1 MPTIQIPM
9 RSWQY
14 FASVGLVAVV
24 HFGAAY
30 SITLIPNLKLEW
42 EIVPIWPP
50 TGVNVAALV
59 LLGSRILPGIALG
72 HFFFY
77 LCFATKWT
85 VAATTAL
92 IITLQAWVAAKLL
105 NRVGFHPALN
115 RLRDVLGLVIV
126 AAPLSSFVG
135 NSIAIVSLSLLSGS
149 SLWSKWWSWCL
160 GDIIAILIVT
170 PVLLTWCHSILDF
183 RFGILDW
190 RLSNQCKNSE
200 THQQTHN
207 FTFKISHL
215 KLMEFAVWLA
225 LLIGVNWIVFC
236 SKTSLKIADYP
247 LEYLPF
253 TLVIWA
259 AFRFGQTGT
268 SLSAFVGSTI
278 GIFGISRGDGPFL
291 IMESNINSSILYLQ
305 AFLAVEAITGL
316 ILTATVNERQQSE
329 HKFRELAQTLES
341 KVQERTLELEQKN
354 EELAK
359 SFRKLQETQQQLI
372 QSEKMSSLG
381 HLVAGIAHEI
391 NNPVNFI
398 HGNLTH
404 INNYTQDLL
413 EAIALYQDRYPQAS
427 PRIQERLEEIDLHF
441 LQEDIGKIL
450 SSMKAGTE
458 RIRQIVLSL
467 RNFSRLDE
475 AEMKKVDIHEGIKST
490 LLIVQHRLQND
501 RTYNYRIQVNEQ
513 YSELPAVEC

>member
-1 MPTIQIPM
+1 
-9 RSWQY
+9 
-14 FASVGLVAVV
+14 
-24 HFGAAY
+24 
-30 SITLIPNLKLEW
+30 
-42 EIVPIWPP
+42 
-50 TGVNVAALV
+50 
-59 LLGSRILPGIALG
+59 
-72 HFFFY
+72 
-77 LCFATKWT
+77 
-85 VAATTAL
+85 
-92 IITLQAWVAAKLL
+92 
-105 NRVGFHPALN
+105 
-115 RLRDVLGLVIV
+115 
-126 AAPLSSFVG
+126 
-135 NSIAIVSLSLLSGS
+135 
-149 SLWSKWWSWCL
+149 
-160 GDIIAILIVT
+160 
-170 PVLLTWCHSILDF
+170 
-183 RFGILDW
+183 
-190 RLSNQCKNSE
+190 
-200 THQQTHN
+200 
-207 FTFKISHL
+207 
-215 KLMEFAVWLA
+215 
-225 LLIGVNWIVFC
+225 
-236 SKTSLKIADYP
+236 
-247 LEYLPF
+247 
-253 TLVIWA
+253 
-259 AFRFGQTGT
+259 
-268 SLSAFVGSTI
+268 
-278 GIFGISRGDGPFL
+278 
-291 IMESNINSSILYLQ
+291 MESNINSSILYLQ